1 MASSEAAA
9 AMPWRDP
16 SRYISLTMEFRCNL
30 RCVHCMIEGT
40 MDRLAPQT
48 PETFDEVL
56 AEQRRSQRWLGLIL
70 TGSEI
75 TLRRDLPDLAARA
88 RDAGFAHVR
97 IQTHGARLGNEA
109 YARRLV
115 DAGVDEFFVS
125 VAGCDRESHDRI
137 TDVPGAWD
145 KMMRGLH
152 YLEGFEQVRV
162 ITNTVVT
169 ALSHR
174 LLPAMVEALAP
185 LRRVVQHEFW
195 VYWPMAET
203 DDKHLCARHADVLP
217 DLVAGIRRARAL
229 GRSVEVKNF
238 PHCLL
243 AGAGVGDAL
252 VNDQPLLLIDPAF
265 WREFE
270 RNGFNQCVHRAAC
283 GSEACLGLNTAY
295 ARRFGW
301 EADSLTPMPAASA
314 PRVEPDPRKPRRP

>member
-1 MASSEAAA
+1 MASSDAAA
-9 AMPWRDP
+9 AAPWRDP
-16 SRYISLTMEFRCNL
+16 ARYVSVTMEFRCNL

-40 MDRLAPQT
+40 MDRLAPQSS
-48 PETFDEVL
+48 ETFEEVL

-88 RDAGFAHVR
+88 RNAGFSHVR

-145 KMMRGLH
+145 KMRRGLH
-152 YLEGFEQVRV
+152 FLDRFEHVRI

-169 ALSHR
+169 GLSHP
-174 LLPAMVEALAP
+174 LLPGIIEALAP
-185 LRRVVQHEFW
+185 LRRIAQHEFW
-195 VYWPMAET
+195 IYWPMSEK
-203 DDKHLCARHADVLP
+203 DPKGLCARHTDVLP
-217 DLVAGIRRARAL
+217 NLAAAIRRARAL
-229 GRSVEVKNF
+229 KRFVEVKNF

-243 AGAGVGDAL
+243 AREGLGDSL
-252 VNDQPLLLIDPAF
+252 VNDQPQLLIDPAF

-270 RNGFNQCVHRAAC
+270 RNGFHQCIHRAAC

-295 ARRFGW
+295 VRRFGW
-301 EADSLTPMPAASA
+301 EADTLSPL
-314 PRVEPDPRKPRRP
+314 